1 MKLFVI
7 ITLVVILIS
16 TVTVSRSMPT
26 TVTAVSEDDA
36 GDTLDDLDVAEVFV
50 FRPLFV
56 YRALQDRR
64 ARLRQ

>member
-1 MKLFVI
+1 
-7 ITLVVILIS
+7 
-16 TVTVSRSMPT
+16 MPT